1 VICFGPSDVLVGRVK
16 SGALVPTAS
25 GMAEFQYRIDVSP
38 VKKDRAIVI
47 ALALNR
53 SCRFTID
60 GSRFTNPMEAFWW
73 LFAIVLMA
81 LGLIGTVIPILPGTT
96 IILAAAVV
104 HRLVLGADR
113 SLGWSA
119 LIAMLAL
126 TLLTYAI
133 DAAAGYVGAKR
144 FGATKW
150 GLIGGAAGALIGLFF
165 GLFGL
170 FVGPVIGAIAGE
182 LIGGKQITKAGRAGW
197 GTFLGGLAG
206 VIAKLFIGLIMI
218 VIFLMNVPSPL

>member
-1 VICFGPSDVLVGRVK
+1 
-16 SGALVPTAS
+16 
-25 GMAEFQYRIDVSP
+25 
-38 VKKDRAIVI
+38 
-47 ALALNR
+47 
-53 SCRFTID
+53 
-60 GSRFTNPMEAFWW
+60 MEAFWW

-81 LGLIGTVIPILPGTT
+81 LGLIGTVVPIIPGTT
-96 IILAAAVV
+96 IILAAAVI
-104 HRLVLGADR
+104 HRVVLGANR
-113 SLGWSA
+113 SLGMSA
-119 LIAMLAL
+119 LIGMLVL

-133 DAAAGYVGAKR
+133 DAAAGFIGARR

-150 GLIGGAAGALIGLFF
+150 GLIGGGAGALIGLFF

-182 LIGGKQITKAGRAGW
+182 FIGGKEIVKAGRAGW
-197 GTFLGGLAG
+197 GTFLGALAG

>member
-1 VICFGPSDVLVGRVK
+1 
-16 SGALVPTAS
+16 
-25 GMAEFQYRIDVSP
+25 
-38 VKKDRAIVI
+38 
-47 ALALNR
+47 
-53 SCRFTID
+53 
-60 GSRFTNPMEAFWW
+60 MEAFWW

-81 LGLIGTVIPILPGTT
+81 LGLIGTVIPIVPGTT

-104 HRLVLGADR
+104 HRLTLGADR

-119 LIAMLAL
+119 LLAMLTL
-126 TLLTYAI
+126 TFVTYAI

-170 FVGPVIGAIAGE
+170 FVGPVIGEI
-182 LIGGKQITKAGRAGW
+182 GRASCRER
-197 GTFLGGLAG
+197 
-206 VIAKLFIGLIMI
+206 V
-218 VIFLMNVPSPL
+218 

>member
-1 VICFGPSDVLVGRVK
+1 
-16 SGALVPTAS
+16 
-25 GMAEFQYRIDVSP
+25 
-38 VKKDRAIVI
+38 
-47 ALALNR
+47 
-53 SCRFTID
+53 
-60 GSRFTNPMEAFWW
+60 MEAFWW

-81 LGLIGTVIPILPGTT
+81 LGLIGTVIPIVPGTT

-126 TLLTYAI
+126 TLLTCAI

-182 LIGGKQITKAGRAGW
+182 LIGGKEITRAGRAGW

-206 VIAKLFIGLIMI
+206 VVAKLFIGLIMI
-218 VIFLMNVPSPL
+218 VIFLMNVRSPL

>member
-1 VICFGPSDVLVGRVK
+1 
-16 SGALVPTAS
+16 
-25 GMAEFQYRIDVSP
+25 
-38 VKKDRAIVI
+38 
-47 ALALNR
+47 
-53 SCRFTID
+53 
-60 GSRFTNPMEAFWW
+60 MEAFWW

-81 LGLIGTVIPILPGTT
+81 LGLIGTVIPIVPGTT
-96 IILAAAVV
+96 IILLAAVV
-104 HRLVLGADR
+104 HRLVLGAER

-119 LIAMLAL
+119 LIVMLAL
-126 TLLTYAI
+126 TLLTYAL
-133 DAAAGYVGAKR
+133 DAAASYLGAKR

-150 GLIGGAAGALIGLFF
+150 GLIGGAAGALTGLFF

-182 LIGGKQITKAGRAGW
+182 LIGGKEITKAGRAGW

>member
-1 VICFGPSDVLVGRVK
+1 
-16 SGALVPTAS
+16 
-25 GMAEFQYRIDVSP
+25 
-38 VKKDRAIVI
+38 
-47 ALALNR
+47 
-53 SCRFTID
+53 
-60 GSRFTNPMEAFWW
+60 MEAFWW

-81 LGLIGTVIPILPGTT
+81 LGLIGTVIPIVPGTT

-104 HRLVLGADR
+104 HRLVVGADR
-113 SLGWSA
+113 SLGWIA
-119 LIAMLAL
+119 LIVMLVL

-133 DAAAGYVGAKR
+133 DAAAGYMGAKG

-182 LIGGKQITKAGRAGW
+182 LIGGKEIMKAGRAGW

-206 VIAKLFIGLIMI
+206 VVAKLFIGLIMI

>member
-1 VICFGPSDVLVGRVK
+1 
-16 SGALVPTAS
+16 
-25 GMAEFQYRIDVSP
+25 
-38 VKKDRAIVI
+38 
-47 ALALNR
+47 
-53 SCRFTID
+53 
-60 GSRFTNPMEAFWW
+60 MEAFWW

-182 LIGGKQITKAGRAGW
+182 LIAGEKITKAGRAGW

-206 VIAKLFIGLIMI
+206 VVAKLFIGLIMI